1 MAELFAVRALKN
13 TPEARLDVTGVVEIG
28 PPDPTVRVGLGVFVT
43 GGEIDVMMVVT
54 LLLAV
59 VAPDADADADA
70 DDAGTGI
77 ADVLSVDDDAGSESW
92 STTMA

>member
-1 MAELFAVRALKN
+1 M
-13 TPEARLDVTGVVEIG
+13 VEIG

-59 VAPDADADADA
+59 VAPDAD
-70 DDAGTGI
+70 DAGTGI